1 MISTESSDFHTFAYI
16 RFFSTLSKKNNFSAK
31 SGIPIIRTGLYR
43 LFRICCFYSGFL
55 PCVFFCVK
63 TGLTVYLH

>member
-1 MISTESSDFHTFAYI
+1 MIATESNDFHTFADI
-16 RFFSTLSKKNNFSAK
+16 RFFRTLSKKKYNFSAK

-55 PCVFFCVK
+55 PCVFFV
-63 TGLTVYLH
+63 